1 MTNKDLTRFAW
12 LSVATAIATIAL
24 KAWAY
29 YLTDSVS
36 LLSDALESVI
46 NLVAAAFAL
55 WMLTIAARP
64 ADEDHPF
71 GHYKAEYF
79 AGALEGAL
87 IGMAAL
93 SIFWVAF
100 QRLLDPQPIEQVSI
114 GLFISG
120 IASVLNLVVGQL
132 LIRTGKANRSVALEA
147 DGHHLMTDVWT
158 SVGVILALIVV
169 NFTGWYIL
177 DPIIAMF
184 VALNILKTGYEVIKR
199 SALGLMDTAINDEDM
214 QAVTE
219 VLESYVEK
227 DRIDYHALRTRQSG
241 SRIFISVHILMP
253 DEWSIKRGHEL
264 IDKIE
269 EDMRT
274 AVFGSIVFTHME
286 PINDPASMADIE
298 LEQTF

>member
-1 MTNKDLTRFAW
+1 MTNKDLTKYAW
-12 LSVATAIATIAL
+12 LSVATAIVTISL
-24 KAWAY
+24 KSLAY
-29 YLTDSVS
+29 YLTGSVS

-55 WMLTIAARP
+55 WMLIIAARP

-87 IGMAAL
+87 IGMASL
-93 SIFWVAF
+93 SIFWVAL
-100 QRLLDPQPIEQVSI
+100 QRLFDPQPIEQVSI
-114 GLFISG
+114 GLIVSG
-120 IASVLNLVVGQL
+120 AASVINLIVGQL
-132 LIRTGKANRSVALEA
+132 LIRTGKANRSIALEA

-169 NFTGWYIL
+169 NFTGWYVL
-177 DPIIAMF
+177 DPIIAML
-184 VALNILKTGYEVIKR
+184 VAVNILKTGYDVVKR
-199 SALGLMDTAINDEDM
+199 SALGLMDTAIGDEDM
-214 QAVTE
+214 EAVTT
-219 VLESYVEK
+219 VLDGYVEK

-269 EDMRT
+269 DDMRA
-274 AVFGSIVFTHME
+274 AVAGSIVFTHME
-286 PINDPASMADIE
+286 PISDPASMADIN
-298 LEQTF
+298 LE

>member
-12 LSVATAIATIAL
+12 LSIATAIATISL
-24 KAWAY
+24 KSLAY
-29 YLTDSVS
+29 YLTGSVS

-55 WMLTIAARP
+55 WMLKIAARP
-64 ADEDHPF
+64 PDDDHPF

-79 AGALEGAL
+79 AGALEGTL

-100 QRLLDPQPIEQVSI
+100 QRLFAPQPIEQVSI
-114 GLFISG
+114 GLAISG
-120 IASVLNLVVGQL
+120 VASVLNLIVGQL
-132 LIRTGKANRSVALEA
+132 LIRTGKKHRSIALEA

-177 DPIIAMF
+177 DPIIAIL
-184 VALNILKTGYEVIKR
+184 VAVNIVKTGYNVVKR
-199 SALGLMDTAINDEDM
+199 SALGLMDTAIDEEDM
-214 QAVTE
+214 EAVTD
-219 VLESYVEK
+219 VLDGYVEK

-253 DEWSIKRGHEL
+253 DEWSIREGHKL
-264 IDKIE
+264 IDRIE
-269 EDMRT
+269 DDIRI
-274 AVFGSIVFTHME
+274 AVAGAIVFTHME
-286 PINDPASMADIE
+286 PISDPASMADID
-298 LEQTF
+298 LE

>member
-1 MTNKDLTRFAW
+1 MTNKDLTKYAW
-12 LSVATAIATIAL
+12 LSVVTAIATISL
-24 KAWAY
+24 KSLAY
-29 YLTDSVS
+29 FLTGSVS

-55 WMLTIAARP
+55 WMLIIAARP

-87 IGMAAL
+87 IGMASL

-100 QRLLDPQPIEQVSI
+100 QRLFDPQPIEQLGI

-120 IASVLNLVVGQL
+120 VASVLNLIVGQL

-158 SVGVILALIVV
+158 SVGVIFALIVV
-169 NFTGWYIL
+169 NLTGWFIL
-177 DPIIAMF
+177 DPIIAML

-199 SALGLMDTAINDEDM
+199 STLGLMDTVINDEDM
-214 QAVTE
+214 EAVTS
-219 VLESYVEK
+219 VLDGYVEK

-269 EDMRT
+269 DDLRA
-274 AVFGSIVFTHME
+274 AVEGCIVFTHME

-298 LEQTF
+298 LEAA

>member
-12 LSVATAIATIAL
+12 LSIATAIATISL
-24 KAWAY
+24 KSLAY
-29 YLTDSVS
+29 YLTGSVS

-55 WMLTIAARP
+55 WMLKIAARP
-64 ADEDHPF
+64 ADDDHPF

-79 AGALEGAL
+79 AGALEGTL

-100 QRLLDPQPIEQVSI
+100 QRLLAPQPIEQISV
-114 GLFISG
+114 GLLISG
-120 IASVLNLVVGQL
+120 MASVLNLIVGQL
-132 LIRTGKANRSVALEA
+132 LIRTGRKHRSVALEA

-158 SVGVILALIVV
+158 SVGVIVALIVV

-177 DPIIAMF
+177 DPIIAML
-184 VALNILKTGYEVIKR
+184 VAVNIVKTGYEVIKR
-199 SALGLMDTAINDEDM
+199 STLGLMDTVINDEDM
-214 QAVTE
+214 EAVTK
-219 VLESYVEK
+219 VLDGYVEQ

-253 DEWSIKRGHEL
+253 DDWSIKRGHEL

-274 AVFGSIVFTHME
+274 AVAGSIVFTHME
-286 PINDPASMADIE
+286 PISDPASMADID
-298 LEQTF
+298 LE